1 MFIFIPKIILKTE
14 KNRQRCAFLSQVHR
28 LFLFFN
34 WVFPFLVQYNRTE
47 VSDFKTRK
55 CAGIYLCVT
64 VITQLGNQGKKN
76 GTAPK
81 VKSFRKNEWK
91 CHESLP
97 ARLELLKRIF
107 SGFGLFM
114 KITWLFLCCI
124 RSARGIIIII
134 IIKTLSCEFHWVITK
149 HL

>member
-1 MFIFIPKIILKTE
+1 MFIFIPKIILK

-28 LFLFFN
+28 LFLFFY

-55 CAGIYLCVT
+55 CAGIYLCNRYYAAR
-64 VITQLGNQGKKN
+64 QPRKKN

-124 RSARGIIIII
+124 RNARGIIIII